1 MGGLREKSIM
11 KGRKP
16 SCKLWWKSRTLWIN
30 AFMAGLAAL
39 EYVTGVL
46 QFVLPINA
54 YAVIAVVIP
63 VVNAILRVVTTQG
76 LYIEKREVERHG

>member
-1 MGGLREKSIM
+1 
-11 KGRKP
+11 
-16 SCKLWWKSRTLWIN
+16 
-30 AFMAGLAAL
+30 MAGLAAL